1 MRNLE
6 IQTTELLEIK
16 LSEQISCSGG
26 YQLWSPTQANLFLAA
41 TVNTAHQV
49 YDFITGVNDGLT
61 NALKHR

>member
-16 LSEQISCSGG
+16 LEEQISCSGG
-26 YQLWSPTQANLFLAA
+26 YQFWYPTQPKLFLAA
-41 TVNTAHQV
+41 TVSAVHQA
-49 YDFITGVNDGLT
+49 YDFISGVNEGLT